1 MRDHFPAAAA
11 LAEPSAERSLQGE
24 PESGPWGSS
33 LMHTSPRGISARFL
47 FAVIALLALTGACGG
62 RNVMTDRMLK
72 PTLGSA
78 QAIDTATR
86 LAVLAVVAGRA
97 GGAPA
102 WFIITETS
110 DSADAVR
117 RRVNWAPR
125 LSLLR
130 GSEFTQRGTIADG
143 RLTVPASV
151 DFSPVRLVHAAP
163 DSAFPPT
170 VARAGSVA
178 RDGYSPFVEL
188 SDGTV
193 LNAPVI
199 ATASGTLDRVVQ
211 LDRNLLFAVMRVT
224 RGYSGGRTLWYIS
237 TESSNPMVAAMEGA
251 THAPALEALARAGAP
266 IDDARRG
273 IVAIINGPLAAED
286 SAQRHGLRSALR
298 GEGDP
303 QNILEEMPGS
313 RAYTPVWDLY
323 MAVWSPRAVRE
334 RERERLL
341 GFVEVELRGRSG
353 ALMPMGDARVHP
365 SLGGLVAAGVIV
377 NCPVVAVF

>member
-1 MRDHFPAAAA
+1 MGASKGSGKIG
-11 LAEPSAERSLQGE
+11 LQLERRARAG
-24 PESGPWGSS
+24 GSS
-33 LMHTSPRGISARFL
+33 HMQTLPSGNGARVL
-47 FAVIALLALTGACGG
+47 FPVIVLIALTAACGG
-62 RNVMTDRMLK
+62 RNAMTDRMLK
-72 PTLGSA
+72 PTIGSA

-86 LAVLAVVAGRA
+86 LAVLPVVAGRA
-97 GGAPA
+97 GSAPA

-110 DSADAVR
+110 DSADAAR

-130 GSEFTQRGTIADG
+130 GSGFTQRGALADG

-151 DFSPVRLVHAAP
+151 DFSPVRLVRAEP
-163 DSAFPPT
+163 DSAFPPI

-178 RDGYSPFVEL
+178 REGYSPFVEL
-188 SDGTV
+188 ADGTV

-199 ATASGTLDRVVQ
+199 ATANGTLDRVVQ
-211 LDRNLLFAVMRVT
+211 LDRNLLFAVIRVT
-224 RGYSGGRTLWYIS
+224 RGYAGGRTLWYIS

-251 THAPALEALARAGAP
+251 THAPGLESLARAGAP
-266 IDDARRG
+266 IDGVRRG
-273 IVAIINGPLAAED
+273 IVAIINGPLASED

-303 QNILEEMPGS
+303 QNILEELPGS
-313 RAYTPVWDLY
+313 LAYTPVWDLH
-323 MAVWSPRAVRE
+323 MAAWSPRAMRE
-334 RERERLL
+334 SERERLL
-341 GFVEVELRGRSG
+341 GFGEVESRVHSG
-353 ALMPMGDARVHP
+353 ALMSVGAGRAHS

>member
-1 MRDHFPAAAA
+1 
-11 LAEPSAERSLQGE
+11 
-24 PESGPWGSS
+24 
-33 LMHTSPRGISARFL
+33 MHTHPRSIGAPVQLTVLIVLTLTVACVGRGAIS
-47 FAVIALLALTGACGG
+47 
-62 RNVMTDRMLK
+62 DRVLK
-72 PTLGSA
+72 PTLGSV

-86 LAVLAVVAGRA
+86 LAVLPVVAGRA

-102 WFIITETS
+102 WFVVTETS

-117 RRVNWAPR
+117 RRVNWAPG

-130 GSEFTQRGTIADG
+130 GSGFTQLGAIADG

-151 DFSPVRLVHAAP
+151 DFAPVRLVRAAP
-163 DSAFPPT
+163 DSAFPPI
-170 VARAGSVA
+170 VATPGSVA

-188 SDGTV
+188 ADGTV
-193 LNAPVI
+193 LNAPII

-211 LDRNLLFAVMRVT
+211 LDRDLRFAVMRVT
-224 RGYSGGRTLWYIS
+224 RGYAGGRTLWYIS

-251 THAPALEALARAGAP
+251 THAPGLELLARAGAP
-266 IDDARRG
+266 TDGVRRG
-273 IVAIINGPLAAED
+273 IVAIINGPLASED

-303 QNILEEMPGS
+303 QNILEEMPGA

-323 MAVWSPRAVRE
+323 MAVWSPRALRE
-334 RERERLL
+334 RGRERLL
-341 GFVEVELRGRSG
+341 SFVEVESRARSG
-353 ALMPMGDARVHP
+353 ALIPMGDGRPHR

>member
-1 MRDHFPAAAA
+1 
-11 LAEPSAERSLQGE
+11 
-24 PESGPWGSS
+24 
-33 LMHTSPRGISARFL
+33 MHTLLRGIGARVL
-47 FAVIALLALTGACGG
+47 FPVVVLLAIVTACGG
-62 RNVMTDRMLK
+62 RTARPDRMLK

-78 QAIDTATR
+78 QAIDTVTR
-86 LAVLAVVAGRA
+86 LAVLPVVAGRA
-97 GGAPA
+97 GGAAA

-130 GSEFTQRGTIADG
+130 GSGFTQRGAIADG

-151 DFSPVRLVHAAP
+151 DFAPVRLVRAAP
-163 DSAFPPT
+163 DSAFPPI

-178 RDGYSPFVEL
+178 REGYSPFVEL
-188 SDGTV
+188 ADGTV

-199 ATASGTLDRVVQ
+199 ATASGMLDRVVQ
-211 LDRNLLFAVMRVT
+211 FDRGLLFAVMRVT
-224 RGYSGGRTLWYIS
+224 RGYAGGRTLWYIS

-251 THAPALEALARAGAP
+251 THTPGLEALARAGAP
-266 IDDARRG
+266 TDGVRRG
-273 IVAIINGPLAAED
+273 IVAIINGPLASED
-286 SAQRHGLRSALR
+286 SVQRHGLRSALR

-313 RAYTPVWDLY
+313 LAYTPVWDLY

-341 GFVEVELRGRSG
+341 GFAEVESRARTGL
-353 ALMPMGDARVHP
+353 LMPMGDGPPHP
-365 SLGGLVAAGVIV
+365 SLGGLVAAGVLV

>member
-1 MRDHFPAAAA
+1 
-11 LAEPSAERSLQGE
+11 
-24 PESGPWGSS
+24 
-33 LMHTSPRGISARFL
+33 MHTSPRGIGAPVL
-47 FAVIALLALTGACGG
+47 FTVIALLALTAACGG
-62 RNVMTDRMLK
+62 RSTATDRMLK

-86 LAVLAVVAGRA
+86 LAVLPVVAGRA
-97 GGAPA
+97 GDAPA

-130 GSEFTQRGTIADG
+130 GSGFTQRGAIADG
-143 RLTVPASV
+143 KLTVPASV
-151 DFSPVRLVHAAP
+151 DFSPVRLVRAAP
-163 DSAFPPT
+163 DSAFPPV

-178 RDGYSPFVEL
+178 REGYSPFVEL
-188 SDGTV
+188 ADGTV

-199 ATASGTLDRVVQ
+199 ATANGTLDRVVQ
-211 LDRNLLFAVMRVT
+211 LDRNLRFAVLRVT
-224 RGYSGGRTLWYIS
+224 RGYAGGRTLWYLS

-251 THAPALEALARAGAP
+251 THAPALETLARAGAP
-266 IDDARRG
+266 TDGVRRG
-273 IVAIINGPLAAED
+273 IVAIINGPLASED

-313 RAYTPVWDLY
+313 LAYTPVWDLY
-323 MAVWSPRAVRE
+323 MAVWSPQAVRE
-334 RERERLL
+334 RARERLL
-341 GFVEVELRGRSG
+341 GFVEVESRARSG
-353 ALMPMGDARVHP
+353 LLMPMGDGPPHRA
-365 SLGGLVAAGVIV
+365 LGGLVAAGVLV